1 MLKKESHDCDEN
13 KEESSYHQD
22 KVEEDSGRGSFED
35 IYSAIAPCIGKT
47 PTEDTRV
54 LDVQDEAEFDNISE
68 KGADNGEDSWD
79 AVDDIRLR
87 CCHSGSCGSCL
98 NGDVCREL
106 RDMDINSPIV
116 ELYEEENEKLVDLG
130 ALKKKEIEE
139 VQSES
144 LQTEI
149 EALRFDSSVSILMKN
164 TEKEHLQIYE
174 KPSRKKMD
182 SLRI

>member
-68 KGADNGEDSWD
+68 KGADNGEDSCSGTLWMISD
-79 AVDDIRLR
+79 CAVVILEA
-87 CCHSGSCGSCL
+87 
-98 NGDVCREL
+98 V
-106 RDMDINSPIV
+106 V
-116 ELYEEENEKLVDLG
+116 LV
-130 ALKKKEIEE
+130 
-139 VQSES
+139 
-144 LQTEI
+144 
-149 EALRFDSSVSILMKN
+149 
-164 TEKEHLQIYE
+164 
-174 KPSRKKMD
+174 
-182 SLRI
+182 